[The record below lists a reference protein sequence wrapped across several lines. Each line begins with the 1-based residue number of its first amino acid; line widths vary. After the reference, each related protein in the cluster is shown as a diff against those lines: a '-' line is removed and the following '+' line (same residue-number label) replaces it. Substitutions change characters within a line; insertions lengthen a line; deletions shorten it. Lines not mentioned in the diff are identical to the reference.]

1 MTTGRYFLSNGGG
14 GCFPLFYCQPIPILI
29 NILKIIIPANWPFV
43 FLGRKWKR
51 IIKVFIK
58 IRILRFC
65 EVEFPF
71 LFFSF
76 FAYQYIGLPI
86 PTPSPVSESDDWY
99 MDFTES
105 EITFRQSGYAI
116 SCIQFGLFLLFLC
129 KIFEFRVICP
139 LVI

>member
-1 MTTGRYFLSNGGG
+1 MWQQDGTFEQQG

-29 NILKIIIPANWPFV
+29 YILKIIIPANWPFV
-43 FLGRKWKR
+43 FLNVKTHNF
-51 IIKVFIK
+51 KVFIK

-76 FAYQYIGLPI
+76 FAYQYTGLPI
-86 PTPSPVSESDDWY
+86 PTPSPVSERL
-99 MDFTES
+99 DFTES

-129 KIFEFRVICP
+129 KLFWI
-139 LVI
+139 

>member
-1 MTTGRYFLSNGGG
+1 MWQQDGTFEQQGG

-29 NILKIIIPANWPFV
+29 YILKIIIPANWPFV
-43 FLGRKWKR
+43 FLNVKTHNF
-51 IIKVFIK
+51 KVFIK

-71 LFFSF
+71 LLLFSLLINI
-76 FAYQYIGLPI
+76 QVCPSPPLT
-86 PTPSPVSESDDWY
+86 PTPSPGSESDDWY

-129 KIFEFRVICP
+129 KLFWI
-139 LVI
+139 

>member
-1 MTTGRYFLSNGGG
+1 MWQQDGTFEQQGGG

-29 NILKIIIPANWPFV
+29 YILKIIIPANWPFV
-43 FLGRKWKR
+43 FLGRMWKR
-51 IIKVFIK
+51 IVKVFIK

-71 LFFSF
+71 LFF
-76 FAYQYIGLPI
+76 FAYQYTGLPI
-86 PTPSPVSESDDWY
+86 PTPSPVSEC

-105 EITFRQSGYAI
+105 EITFRQSGYVI

>member
-1 MTTGRYFLSNGGG
+1 MWQQDGTFEQQG

-29 NILKIIIPANWPFV
+29 YILKIIIPANWPFV
-43 FLGRKWKR
+43 FLGRMWKR

-71 LFFSF
+71 LLLFSLLINI
-76 FAYQYIGLPI
+76 QVC
-86 PTPSPVSESDDWY
+86 PSPPPHPHPLTSFRI
-99 MDFTES
+99 DFTES

-129 KIFEFRVICP
+129 KLFWI
-139 LVI
+139 

>member
-1 MTTGRYFLSNGGG
+1 MWQQDGTFE
-14 GCFPLFYCQPIPILI
+14 PLFYCQPIP
-29 NILKIIIPANWPFV
+29 ILKIIIPANWPFV
-43 FLGRKWKR
+43 FLGRMWKR

-65 EVEFPF
+65 EVEFP
-71 LFFSF
+71 SF
-76 FAYQYIGLPI
+76 FLCLSIYRFVHPHPLT

-139 LVI
+139 LAIYKIHIF

>member
-1 MTTGRYFLSNGGG
+1 MTTGRYFWATGRG

-29 NILKIIIPANWPFV
+29 YILKIIIPANWPFV
-43 FLGRKWKR
+43 FWGRMWKR
-51 IIKVFIK
+51 IIEVFIK

-76 FAYQYIGLPI
+76 FAYQYTGLPI
-86 PTPSPVSESDDWY
+86 PTPSPVSERL
-99 MDFTES
+99 DFTES

-129 KIFEFRVICP
+129 NFFEFRVICP